1 VEAGSPPG
9 LNPRAGVG
17 RWLGRYVEGMFRSI
31 AARWDPVAAA
41 YSGDM
46 PGPGTVPPAAH
57 LLRGAGLLM
66 VLLTVST
73 SSNPPGTHGRG
84 LGVLIVLVVASCAW
98 IVWMLSGS
106 RQRLMVTAMVV
117 VAGAG
122 GILTG
127 LTPFSGAIFLC
138 LMMTFSAGSL
148 LTTELSVAITAEVL
162 AAFLI
167 TALTTGLAIG
177 WAIGFPMTFIGF
189 WFLGLTRRSYIVRAE
204 QAERLLVDARR
215 VRAAETEAAAL
226 GERARIAR
234 EIHDVLAHSLA
245 AVSVNLQAAEGLMAS
260 VESTDPALVKALEC
274 VTRAGTLTREGL
286 ADARRAVLALR
297 DDAAPLTDQLSMLT
311 SEFGAA
317 GDAEV
322 SLDVTGP
329 ARPLSAGAGLAAFR
343 TTQEALTNA
352 RKHAPG
358 QPVRV
363 SLDFSPDMVSVLVA
377 NPLPDAAAARPL
389 SDTGAGYGLTGL
401 RERAV
406 LAGGSLDAGRVD
418 GEWRVCLKMPT

>member
-1 VEAGSPPG
+1 MPRPG
-9 LNPRAGVG
+9 ALP
-17 RWLGRYVEGMFRSI
+17 
-31 AARWDPVAAA
+31 PVAH
-41 YSGDM
+41 
-46 PGPGTVPPAAH
+46 VI
-57 LLRGAGLLM
+57 RGAGLVM
-66 VLLTVST
+66 VLATVST
-73 SSNPPGTHGRG
+73 SPNPPGMHGRG
-84 LGVLIVLVVASCAW
+84 L
-98 IVWMLSGS
+98 
-106 RQRLMVTAMVV
+106 AMVV
-117 VAGAG
+117 IAGTG
-122 GILTG
+122 GGLAG
-127 LTPFSGAIFLC
+127 LTPYSGAMFLC
-138 LMMTFSAGSL
+138 VMMAFSSGSL
-148 LTTELSVAITAEVL
+148 LPTEISVGITAEVI

-167 TALTTGLAIG
+167 TGLATGIASG
-177 WAIGFPMTFIGF
+177 WAIGLPVMFTGF

-215 VRAAETEAAAL
+215 AHAAETEAAAL

-245 AVSVNLQAAEGLMAS
+245 AVSVNLQAAEGLLAS
-260 VESTDPALVKALEC
+260 LESGDPVLAKAQEC

-297 DDAAPLTDQLSMLT
+297 DDAAPLTAQLTTLT
-311 SEFGAA
+311 SEFSAA
-317 GDAEV
+317 GDAAA

-329 ARPLSAGAGLAAFR
+329 ARPLSAGAGLAAYR

-363 SLDFSPDMVSVLVA
+363 RLDFAPDAVSVLVA
-377 NPLPDAAAARPL
+377 NPLPDAVDAGPL
-389 SDTGAGYGLTGL
+389 SGTGAGYGLTGL

-406 LAGGSLDAGRVD
+406 LAGGTLDAGQID